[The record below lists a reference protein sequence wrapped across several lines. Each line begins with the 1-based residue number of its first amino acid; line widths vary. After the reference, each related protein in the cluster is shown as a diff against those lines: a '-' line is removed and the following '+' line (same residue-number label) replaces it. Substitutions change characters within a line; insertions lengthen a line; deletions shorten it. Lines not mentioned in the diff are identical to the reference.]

1 MASNLLLKGFVSSA
15 NQEQSSISMNF
26 GTEAGLDILETWEE

>member
-15 NQEQSSISMNF
+15 NQEQFSISMNL
-26 GTEAGLDILETWEE
+26 GTEADLDILETREE